1 MDFVITTSNQFY
13 FNAGSA
19 LLLLP
24 RWGWHVSLEEAREK
38 KSVTRLGLSAGYD
51 IKRRVPPH
59 HLSLPA
65 VPQSVP
71 RTLSRR
77 YSYVGRDVSCWSLSR
92 HLICSLVSR
101 AFSVVVGL
109 GLGEVLFERIPHLSL
124 LVLNARSGFF
134 HIKSTEGR

>member
-1 MDFVITTSNQFY
+1 VITTSDQFY

-77 YSYVGRDVSCWSLSR
+77 YSYVGRDVCCWSLSR

-101 AFSVVVGL
+101 AFQAQIISVVVGL
-109 GLGEVLFERIPHLSL
+109 GLREVLFERIPHLSIR
-124 LVLNARSGFF
+124 AYWS
-134 HIKSTEGR
+134 